1 MSNELLGEWLT
12 YASFAV
18 PGMFC
23 FVGAVWVDWR
33 DKASPYRVTDDTAA
47 SKIASKEKMV
57 DVYPKSVLTIIATEL
72 VVLADSN
79 VTHPALAQSVSRGC
93 RYAMS
98 KTVRG

>member
-1 MSNELLGEWLT
+1 
-12 YASFAV
+12 
-18 PGMFC
+18 MFC

-72 VVLADSN
+72 VVGRNGSAEWGQIGRS
-79 VTHPALAQSVSRGC
+79 T
-93 RYAMS
+93 
-98 KTVRG
+98 